1 MILEHGKL
9 RIRREKAMKGTLNKF
24 KSLIKKC
31 KQGNF
36 SILGKFILVSF
47 GTSALGNIIGILLHK
62 TIGKMMQMPTYLGE
76 ILFSLI
82 GILIGIVLLVICM
95 KKMLL
100 NPLKELGLGMTQIS
114 EGNFNIEVE
123 VKSTDEVGKLMEEFN
138 QMVENMKKPIKEI
151 QDPLDILIKMSEGLN
166 SISEQT
172 NIATHEIAKTME
184 DVASNA
190 MDQASNAEICVSA
203 MEELG
208 NTMESISKKTSTMD
222 EFAQKASEDSKV
234 GYKIVNLLTNKSE
247 ENSQV
252 TLEVNQIVQNVDD
265 SIKHIGT
272 ITEVI
277 KQIASQIN
285 LLALNAAIE
294 SARAGEAGR
303 GFAVVADEVRKL
315 AEQSSKAVNE
325 IEGLISNIQQE
336 SNIAVNAMEQV
347 IYTVKEQDE
356 AVHET
361 EKVFDDITYSID
373 ALLEKVVEVKEHS
386 EEMINM
392 KFIVTEAIENVSAI
406 SQETAAATEQV
417 SANNE
422 ENLASI
428 EEISSH
434 SGNLNEVVN
443 TIKVSIDSFN
453 I

>member
-1 MILEHGKL
+1 
-9 RIRREKAMKGTLNKF
+9 MKGTLNKF

-62 TIGKMMQMPTYLGE
+62 TIGKMMQMPSYFGE
-76 ILFSLI
+76 ILFTVI

-114 EGNFNIEVE
+114 EGNFDIEVE

-138 QMVENMKKPIKEI
+138 QMVENMKKPIKDI

-208 NTMESISKKTSTMD
+208 NTMESISKKTSTMN
-222 EFAQKASEDSKV
+222 EFAQKASEDSKL

-252 TLEVNQIVQNVDD
+252 TLEVNQIVQNVDN

-443 TIKVSIDSFN
+443 TIKVSIDNFN